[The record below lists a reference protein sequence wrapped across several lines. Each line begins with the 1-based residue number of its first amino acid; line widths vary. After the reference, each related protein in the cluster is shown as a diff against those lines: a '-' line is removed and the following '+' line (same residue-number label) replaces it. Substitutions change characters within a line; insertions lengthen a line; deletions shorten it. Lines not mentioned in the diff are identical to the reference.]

1 MSLITTIL
9 ATIVALEHL
18 YIFYLETIATTS
30 AKTSQTFHMAQD
42 ELARPS
48 VAVLFKNQGIYNGLL
63 AVFLFYGIFISHN
76 LEIVTIFVLYVL
88 GAAVYGAATSNKSIL
103 LKQGGPAMLALL
115 SILLLK

>member
-30 AKTSQTFHMAQD
+30 AKTSQTFQMAQD

-48 VAVLFKNQGIYNGLL
+48 VTVLFKNQGIYNGLL
-63 AVFLFYGIFISHN
+63 AVFLLYGIFISHN
-76 LEIVTIFVLYVL
+76 LEIVTLFVLYVI

-103 LKQGGPAMLALL
+103 LKQGGPAILALL